1 VSDRARATA
10 REAADRA
17 DGGAMAAMLG
27 RLSQKMAA
35 LVGGGSDA
43 KMIEAGR
50 KSDKKHVLVVGG
62 AGYIGTHTL
71 VELLAAGYRT
81 TVLDNLDNSSLV
93 ALDRVRAIAKCE
105 EHEVLFHAAD
115 LMNHDACDA
124 FFQTYGPFD
133 ACIHFAGLKAVG
145 ESVKL
150 PLHYYANNIQG
161 SVNLI
166 HLLDKH
172 NCHAVAFSS
181 SATVYGDPEYVP
193 ITEEHPLRST
203 NPYGKTKLFIEEIF
217 RDVAVAQPDKWSIQ
231 LLRYFNPVG
240 GHPSGLI
247 GEDPKGLPNNLV
259 PYVSQVAVGRLE
271 KVSVFGGDYDTPD
284 GTGVRDYIH
293 VVDLAR
299 GHVKAIDKAIERV
312 GQGAVAYNL
321 GTGNGTS
328 VLEVIAAMEK
338 ASGKTIKY
346 EIAPRRAGDIAT
358 CYAEPKKAK
367 EELDWVAEIDV
378 ATAIADAW
386 NWQSK
391 NPNGFRTPEE
401 VEREKKEGLPPRKCV
416 VFEMYK

>member
-1 VSDRARATA
+1 MQRVSKKLMSGFMGNDGALTA
-10 REAADRA
+10 
-17 DGGAMAAMLG
+17 
-27 RLSQKMAA
+27 
-35 LVGGGSDA
+35 A
-43 KMIEAGR
+43 KA
-50 KSDKKHVLVVGG
+50 SPKKNILVVGG

-71 VELLAAGYRT
+71 VELLAAGYRV

-93 ALDRVRAIAKCE
+93 ALDRVREISKCE
-105 EHEVLFHAAD
+105 EHEILFAAAD
-115 LMNHDACDA
+115 LLDLPACDKI
-124 FFQTYGPFD
+124 FQTYGPFD

-181 SATVYGDPEYVP
+181 SATVYGDPEFVP
-193 ITEEHPLRST
+193 LTEEHPLRST

-217 RDVAVAQPDKWSIQ
+217 RDVVVSQPDKWAIQ

-240 GHPSGLI
+240 GHPSGRI

-259 PYVSQVAVGRLE
+259 PYVSQVAVGRLDH
-271 KVSVFGGDYDTPD
+271 VNVFGDDYDTPD

-299 GHVKAIDKAIERV
+299 GHVKAIDKALERP

-321 GTGNGTS
+321 GTGAGTS

-338 ASGKTIKY
+338 ASGKKIKY
-346 EIAPRRAGDIAT
+346 EIAPRRPGDIAT
-358 CYAEPKKAK
+358 CFAEPVKAK
-367 EELDWVAEIDV
+367 EELGWEAEFDC
-378 ATAIADAW
+378 AKAIADAW
-386 NWQSK
+386 KWQSE
-391 NPNGFRTPEE
+391 NPNGFRTPAE
-401 VEREKKEGLPPRKCV
+401 VEKEKTQGEAPRKCI
-416 VFEMYK
+416 VFDMYKK